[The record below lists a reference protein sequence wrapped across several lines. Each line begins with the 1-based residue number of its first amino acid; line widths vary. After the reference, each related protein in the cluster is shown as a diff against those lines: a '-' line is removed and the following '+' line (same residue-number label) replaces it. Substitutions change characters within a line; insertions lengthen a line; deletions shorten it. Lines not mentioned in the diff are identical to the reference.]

1 MTGAIRELLIGDVP
15 LVGARRAPNAVAAS
29 LDGELLTYAQLEN
42 RTAAVAS
49 GLRASGV
56 RRGERVIWQAETC
69 FDALAMYFATARI
82 GAMFVPINPR
92 FTSEEA
98 QRIIGHADPCLLL
111 GDKASGLEG
120 IDALLKRADKDPG
133 PLEAARETDGHVMFY
148 TSGTTGQSKGCILS
162 QRTQRLRSCEQS
174 VWPRGGELCMFPQ
187 FHMSGW
193 HRVLQHLIEGNE
205 ISYVRRPD
213 AEELMDAVSRRKPR
227 STYFIPAVWQRVFD
241 TDSSR
246 YDLSSLQV
254 VDTGTSMVTRELLD
268 GLARRFPGAT
278 TTIVYGSTEVGMATS
293 AGPADGYARAT
304 GVGRP
309 SPGVFCDLAD
319 NGELIV
325 DSPYLF
331 SGYFRND
338 EANAKAIID
347 GRYYTGDVA
356 EQDEEGRYRII
367 GRVGDLIRTGG
378 EAVAPT
384 EVEEVLLSCPG
395 IAEIGIVGVPDPT
408 WGQVV
413 TAFVVPTPGHEVT
426 LEQLRAHCASRLVPH
441 KHPRALKLVDSLPRT
456 AATNQIQRRL
466 LLERL

>member
-1 MTGAIRELLIGDVP
+1 LLIGDVP
-15 LVGARRAPNAVAAS
+15 LVGARRAPRAVAAS
-29 LDGELLTYAQLEN
+29 LDGELLTYAQLETLTADL
-42 RTAAVAS
+42 TAA
-49 GLRASGV
+49 LRASGV

-69 FDALAMYFATARI
+69 FDALGLYFATARI

-98 QRIIGHADPCLLL
+98 GRIIGHADPCLIL
-111 GDKASGLEG
+111 GDAASGHERIG
-120 IDALLKRADKDPG
+120 TLLKRADRDPG
-133 PLEAARETDGHVMFY
+133 PLEAPRETDGHVMFY

-162 QRTQRLRSCEQS
+162 QRTQRLRSCEKS

-193 HRVLQHLIEGNE
+193 HRVLEHLIEGNE
-205 ISYVRRPD
+205 VSFVRRPD
-213 AEELMDAVSRRKPR
+213 AEELMETITRRKPR
-227 STYFIPAVWQRVFD
+227 STYCIPAVWQRIFD
-241 TDSSR
+241 KDGSR

-254 VDTGTSMVTRELLD
+254 VDTGTSMVTPALLD

-278 TTIVYGSTEVGMATS
+278 TTIVYGSTEVGMATT

-304 GVGRP
+304 SVGRP
-309 SPGVFCDLAD
+309 SPGVLCELAED
-319 NGELIV
+319 GELIV

-338 EANAKAIID
+338 EANARAVIA
-347 GRYYTGDVA
+347 GRYHTGDVA
-356 EQDEEGRYRII
+356 ECDEEGRYRII

-384 EVEEVLLSCPG
+384 EVEEVLLTCPG
-395 IAEIGIVGVPDPT
+395 IAEIAIVGVPDPT

-413 TAFVVPTPGHEVT
+413 TAFVVTNGGPEVT
-426 LEQLRAHCASRLVPH
+426 LEALRTHCAAKLVPH
-441 KHPRALKLVDSLPRT
+441 KHPRRLELVDSLPRT
-456 AATNQIQRRL
+456 AATGQIQRRK

>member
-1 MTGAIRELLIGDVP
+1 MTRQLLIGDVP
-15 LVGARRAPNAVAAS
+15 LAGARRAPHAIAAS
-29 LDGELLTYAQLEN
+29 LDGELLTFAQLEAS
-42 RTAAVAS
+42 TAALTSA
-49 GLRASGV
+49 LRASGV
-56 RRGERVIWQAETC
+56 RRGERVIWQAETSL
-69 FDALAMYFATARI
+69 DALALYFATARI

-98 QRIIGHADPCLLL
+98 ERIIGHADPCLIL
-111 GDKASGLEG
+111 GDGASGHER
-120 IDALLKRADKDPG
+120 IATLLKRATRDPG
-133 PLEAARETDGHVMFY
+133 PLEAPQEADPHVMFY
-148 TSGTTGQSKGCILS
+148 TSGTTGQPKGCILS
-162 QRTQRLRSCEQS
+162 HRTQRLRSAEKS

-193 HRVLQHLIEGNE
+193 HRVLENLIEGNE
-205 ISYVRRPD
+205 VSFVRRPD
-213 AEELMDAVSRRKPR
+213 AEELMEIMTSRKPR
-227 STYFIPAVWQRVFD
+227 STYCIPAVWQRIFEKD
-241 TDSSR
+241 CSR
-246 YDLSSLQV
+246 YDLSSLRV
-254 VDTGTSMVTRELLD
+254 VDTGTSMVTRDLLD

-304 GVGRP
+304 SVGRP
-309 SPGVFCDLAD
+309 SPGVLCALAD

-338 EANAKAIID
+338 EANARAIID

-356 EQDEEGRYRII
+356 ECDEEGRYRII

-395 IAEIGIVGVPDPT
+395 VAEIGIVGVPDPT
-408 WGQVV
+408 WGQIV
-413 TAFVVPTPGHEVT
+413 TAFVVPAAGHQVT
-426 LEQLRAHCASRLVPH
+426 LDGLRAHCAARLVPH

-456 AATNQIQRRL
+456 AATGQIQRRL
-466 LLERL
+466 LLERM